1 MPLCPV
7 TTAISV
13 YVDLDLW
20 PYMRARVCV
29 CKWPVYCR
37 LDR

>member
-29 CKWPVYCR
+29 CVQVACLLSIR
-37 LDR
+37 